1 VTEEILNSLHAAAEI
16 SALDLH
22 FARLM
27 MRLGASGEPEL
38 ALAAALVSRATGR
51 GHICMD
57 LRAASR
63 ELLDKRWVMQV
74 LPEFAEW
81 SRRLA
86 RSPVVG
92 APGEY
97 RPLVLDDAGRLYLYR
112 YWEYQRKLADALRA
126 RIGQAP
132 VAWDPDDL
140 GERLHRLFPSEG
152 GEVDWQKVAALASL
166 RKTFCVVSGGPG
178 TGKTTT
184 VAKVLALLL
193 ELAPSGSPRIA
204 LAAPTGKAAARLQEA
219 IKNAKGKLNCPEEV
233 KAAIPEAASTIHRLL
248 GSISGSPAFR
258 HNADNP
264 LAVDVLVVDEASMVD
279 LPLMSRLVQAL
290 PPEARLIL
298 LGDRDQ
304 LSSVEAGAVLG
315 DICRTGGR
323 ILFSRGFALAC
334 QEACGAP
341 MDEGFIAD
349 GAQGESRDCIIELRK
364 SYRFSGES
372 GIALFS
378 SKVKSNDAD
387 GALATL
393 RGSRHADLAW
403 TEISSCINVGR
414 TIREDVVGGFREYL
428 EAVRNLRES
437 GGGSLNDG
445 LRRVFG
451 CFDGFRVLCP
461 LREGPCG
468 VGALNRL
475 VEEILEEDGLMERRR
490 RWYAGRPVLILRND
504 YTLRLFNGDIGLV
517 LPDIENRS
525 DQRVFFPGPEGMF
538 RSFHPQR
545 LPEHETV
552 WAMTVHKS
560 QGSEFDEILLVLP
573 DRDSPVMTR
582 ELLYTAVTRA
592 RKKVTVLGSEP
603 VLRQAVARSTQRLS
617 GLSDALWGAGPS
629 RRLIPGENPLP

>member
-1 VTEEILNSLHAAAEI
+1 MTEAILNSLHATAEI

-27 MRLGASGEPEL
+27 MRLASSVEPEL

-51 GHICMD
+51 GHICLD
-57 LRAASR
+57 LKAASGD
-63 ELLDKRWVMQV
+63 LVDKQWGARV

-81 SRRLA
+81 RRKLA
-86 RSPVVG
+86 GSPVVG
-92 APGEY
+92 MPGQY
-97 RPLVLDDAGRLYLYR
+97 RPLILDDAGRLYLYR
-112 YWEYQRKLADALRA
+112 YWEHQRKLADVLRE
-126 RIGQAP
+126 RIAEP
-132 VAWDPDDL
+132 PAESDPISL
-140 GERLHRLFPSEG
+140 RQRLDRLFPSEG

-184 VAKVLALLL
+184 VAKILALLL
-193 ELAPSGSPRIA
+193 ELAPRGNLRIA

-219 IKNAKGKLNCPEEV
+219 IKNAKEKLNCPDEV
-233 KAAIPEAASTIHRLL
+233 KADIPEVASTIHRLL
-248 GSISGSPAFR
+248 RSILGSPAFR
-258 HNADNP
+258 RNADNP

-290 PPEARLIL
+290 PPRARLIL

-323 ILFSRGFALAC
+323 ILFSPEFALAC
-334 QEACGAP
+334 RETCGTPLDA
-341 MDEGFIAD
+341 EFIAD
-349 GAQGESRDCIIELRK
+349 GAQGASRDCIIELRK
-364 SYRFSGES
+364 SYRFSGVS
-372 GIALFS
+372 GIGLFS
-378 SKVKSNDAD
+378 SRVKSNDAD

-393 RGSRHADLAW
+393 RGGRHADLAW
-403 TEISSCINVGR
+403 IETSSCAHLGR
-414 TIREDVVGGFREYL
+414 TIREDVVGGFRAYL
-428 EAVRNLRES
+428 EAVRSLRES
-437 GGGSLNDG
+437 GGGVLNDR
-445 LRRVFG
+445 LRRIFD

-475 VEEILEEDGLMERRR
+475 VEEILEEEGLLERRR
-490 RWYAGRPVLILRND
+490 RWYAGRPVLVLRND

-517 LPDIENRS
+517 LPDIENCS

-538 RSFHPQR
+538 RRFHPQR
-545 LPEHETV
+545 LPVHETV

-573 DRDSPVMTR
+573 DRNSQVMTR
-582 ELLYTAVTRA
+582 ELVYTAITRA

-603 VLRQAVARSTQRLS
+603 VLRQAITRSTRRLS
-617 GLSDALWGAGPS
+617 GLSDALWGAGD
-629 RRLIPGENPLP
+629 LGD